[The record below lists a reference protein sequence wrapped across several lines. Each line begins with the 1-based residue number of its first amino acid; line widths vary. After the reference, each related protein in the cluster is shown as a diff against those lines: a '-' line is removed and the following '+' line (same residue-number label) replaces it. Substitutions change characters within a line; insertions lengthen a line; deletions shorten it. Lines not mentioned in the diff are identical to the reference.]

1 MNTLDLEIFV
11 RVVATQNLSA
21 AGRDLGLSP
30 AVVSKRLA
38 GLEDRLGARLLQR
51 TTRRVTVTEEGAGFH
66 ERAVRILADLEE
78 AEASVSNR
86 RLAPR
91 GTLRVT
97 TPAAFGRQHLSPA
110 ISDYVARYP
119 EVRLD
124 LNLTDSFIDIIDQG
138 FDLAVRIDEP
148 KDSTLVARRLAPNR
162 RVICAAPA
170 YLDRHGTPLVLEDL
184 ADHNCLTLD
193 HQPVWTFE
201 DAGVERRIRVSGNLR
216 TNNGEVLRDAAVAGL
231 GIALK
236 STWDVG
242 AYLQSGALVPL
253 LTGYGVSTRLALYA
267 VYPSARLL
275 SPKVR
280 TFVDFLAARFGP
292 EPYWDRG
299 LTFGRGRP

>member
-78 AEASVSNR
+78 AEASLSNR

-110 ISDYVARYP
+110 MPDYLARYP
-119 EVRLD
+119 EVQLD

-170 YLDRHGTPLVLEDL
+170 YLARHGTPRVLEDL
-184 ADHNCLTLD
+184 ADHNCLALD

-242 AYLQSGALVPL
+242 AYLQSGALVTL

-299 LTFGRGRP
+299 LTLGRGKT